1 MQTDINAQMRAILI
15 DWLVE
20 VAEEYNLMQETM
32 YICVSF
38 SFHSQDTEQDTEV
51 GRLIFGRMPAGQP
64 DRSLPEQIRDATG
77 PAAASWLRVHA
88 VS

>member
-32 YICVSF
+32 YICVS
-38 SFHSQDTEQDTEV
+38 SNPQILLDSNRKLT
-51 GRLIFGRMPAGQP
+51 
-64 DRSLPEQIRDATG
+64 RSLFCRST
-77 PAAASWLRVHA
+77 
-88 VS
+88 

>member
-51 GRLIFGRMPAGQP
+51 GIGGHLGIIA
-64 DRSLPEQIRDATG
+64 
-77 PAAASWLRVHA
+77 HA
-88 VS
+88 NG